1 MYTSLG
7 PVILMKPHSST
18 RLVVVATLCSSVL
31 LVASTQAGAQPPP
44 GPADPEDT
52 RFQVGVHGLV
62 GGALGDFADN
72 VDTAGGVNVDFTY
85 ALSGSRLRIGGGVGV
100 LLYDRS
106 TRTEP
111 LSLTIPDVI
120 VDVTTST
127 DLVSPYF
134 LVRFQPHDGQVR
146 PYVQGRLGF
155 NYMATRTSA
164 SGEDA
169 DTDFAQTTNFDDFG
183 LAAGVGG
190 GFMADLYE
198 WGDGRFGLDIGA
210 DYVYGAPLRYLVP
223 GVLGPAVGVFGFE
236 QRLSR
241 TDLLTVRLGGFFEF

>member
-1 MYTSLG
+1 
-7 PVILMKPHSST
+7 MKTHPST
-18 RLVVVATLCSSVL
+18 RPAVVAAFSSL
-31 LVASTQAGAQPPP
+31 LVLAASTQAGAQPPASPAEP
-44 GPADPEDT
+44 GDT
-52 RFQVGVHGLV
+52 RFQIGVHGLV
-62 GGALGDFADN
+62 GGALGDFSDN
-72 VDTAGGVNVDFTY
+72 VGTAGGVNVDFTY

-100 LLYDRS
+100 LLYDRG

-164 SGEDA
+164 SGEGA
-169 DTDFAQTTNFDDFG
+169 NRDFAQTIHFDDFG
-183 LAAGVGG
+183 LAAGAGG
-190 GFMADLYE
+190 GFMADLHE
-198 WGDGRFGLDIGA
+198 WDGGRLGLDIAA

-223 GVLGPAVGVFGFE
+223 GVLGPAVGVVGFE
-236 QRLSR
+236 QRFSR
-241 TDLLTVRLGGFFEF
+241 TDLFTARFGVFFEF